1 MQSFYQNKKIL
12 YLKEASDL
20 LSNLSIND
28 FIEIW
33 NRIQALPPSK
43 VDSKEEWQNI
53 ISEYYHENYD
63 DPPIFALNEGVDLLQ
78 LNTTF
83 NLLKKKLK
91 RIDN

>member
-63 DPPIFALNEGVDLLQ
+63 DPPIFALNEGVDFTSVKHYLQ
-78 LNTTF
+78 LIKEEV
-83 NLLKKKLK
+83 KKN
-91 RIDN
+91 R